1 MNIEN
6 FILQL
11 HPIWDASMTTKI
23 VLVSI
28 MCFLSTIATTIYL
41 HRYLTHQSVILT
53 KITEHFFAG
62 ILWLNTG
69 IPPLTWKL
77 AHKHHHAHSDEPDD
91 IQSPLNPLLLFGS
104 IPITGPLV
112 PLIRYFMLLIPLR
125 GKNGERLQLEVARTK
140 QDWFSRTFYHKLYFL
155 GPIILCSTYLLLFGA
170 QGFFMFLIQFL
181 YLPVVAGMII
191 NGFGHSK
198 KTPNT
203 AKPEDHA
210 VNILGFIDKLPKFVY
225 WIFFPLWFAIN
236 FTLNILTGGEFRHH
250 THHVY
255 QNSARITE
263 KRFQFDIGW
272 VVIYILLRVG
282 LLKEA
287 KYNNS
292 EKDRVILRLS
302 SYSK

>member
-1 MNIEN
+1 MNIYN
-6 FILQL
+6 FTLEIQPMLNV
-11 HPIWDASMTTKI
+11 SMTIKI
-23 VLVSI
+23 ILTSV
-28 MCFLSTIATTIYL
+28 MCFLSTIGTTIYL
-41 HRYLTHQSVILT
+41 HRYLTHQSVVLT
-53 KITEHFFAG
+53 KVTEHFFAT

-69 IPPLTWKL
+69 IPPLAWKL
-77 AHKHHHAHSDEPDD
+77 AHKHHHAHSDQPDD
-91 IQSPLNPLLLFGS
+91 IQSPHNPLLLFGS

-125 GKNGERLQLEVARTK
+125 GKKAERLKLEAIRTE
-140 QDWFSRTFYHKLYFL
+140 QDWFSRTFYHKYYFL
-155 GPIILCSTYLLLFGA
+155 GPMILCSTYLAFFGI
-170 QGFFMFLIQFL
+170 QGLWMFLIQFF

-210 VNILGFIDKLPKFVY
+210 VNILGFIDRLPKFIY
-225 WIFFPLWFAIN
+225 WFFFPIWFAIT

-263 KRFQFDIGW
+263 KKFQFDIGW
-272 VVIYILLRVG
+272 VVIYILLKVG

-287 KYNNS
+287 KYNNA
-292 EKDRVILRLS
+292 EKNRITLQ
-302 SYSK
+302 